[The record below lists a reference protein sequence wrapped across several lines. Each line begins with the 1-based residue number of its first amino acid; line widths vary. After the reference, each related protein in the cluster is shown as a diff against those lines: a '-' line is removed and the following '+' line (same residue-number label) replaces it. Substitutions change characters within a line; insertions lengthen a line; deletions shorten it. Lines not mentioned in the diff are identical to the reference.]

1 MKNNSN
7 STGARKFS
15 TVEALKRLLSEIK
28 GLNPKSVDKF
38 VEDVKTVEEANEK
51 ALEAK
56 KAKEERRLAREAERA
71 AEREHAKEVT
81 SMDLPLDFE
90 NAFFGDERAAGVT
103 CESAADGLILSL
115 NTLGRVD
122 IEYIAEITGLEMKR
136 VISELRG
143 SIFQNPDTWGECFYK
158 GWETR
163 EEYLSGNLIRK
174 WRAAKEANRIPL
186 FGGRPGGV
194 GLAFRPGLV

>member
-71 AEREHAKEVT
+71 AEPVKSANRLAGFTWVIRSEV
-81 SMDLPLDFE
+81 
-90 NAFFGDERAAGVT
+90 
-103 CESAADGLILSL
+103 SAA
-115 NTLGRVD
+115 
-122 IEYIAEITGLEMKR
+122 
-136 VISELRG
+136 
-143 SIFQNPDTWGECFYK
+143 
-158 GWETR
+158 
-163 EEYLSGNLIRK
+163 
-174 WRAAKEANRIPL
+174 
-186 FGGRPGGV
+186 
-194 GLAFRPGLV
+194 